1 VCTHN
6 ATQIKEQSVRLK
18 KMEKRQKAMYASM
31 NLQPPCSPIA
41 SDEAESAPV
50 EFENPWAWY
59 DEAQAAAESSQAQAQ
74 DDSSDAVPAAS
85 SSPGNDNDGSDDDDD
100 DDDANDDEEASSD

>member
-6 ATQIKEQSVRLK
+6 ATQIKEQGVRLK
-18 KMEKRQKAMYASM
+18 KMEKRQKEMYTSM

-59 DEAQAAAESSQAQAQ
+59 DEAQAAAESSQHQAQ
-74 DDSSDAVPAAS
+74 DDSSDAVP
-85 SSPGNDNDGSDDDDD
+85 GNDNDGSDDEDD
-100 DDDANDDEEASSD
+100 DDDADDDEEASSD

>member
-1 VCTHN
+1 
-6 ATQIKEQSVRLK
+6 
-18 KMEKRQKAMYASM
+18 M
-31 NLQPPCSPIA
+31 NLQPPFSPIA

-59 DEAQAAAESSQAQAQ
+59 DEAQAVAESSQAQPH

-85 SSPGNDNDGSDDDDD
+85 SSPGDNNDGSDDDDD
-100 DDDANDDEEASSD
+100 DNDDDADDDEEASSD